1 MSKDQGS
8 TFRLV
13 SSQPDLIQ
21 NNPLIYSV
29 YIYGFTDFLAIRYKC
44 HELRC
49 LRQREGE
56 IERKRKR
63 RGVWIFAYFVYPS
76 IYCPRLRRRKLLMRL
91 FSPNKANLWSA
102 LEGTNLRDHTTSTED
117 KLTKSYKVLVLNP
130 DFFFNIQDFKIVGI
144 YLSIRT

>member
-1 MSKDQGS
+1 M
-8 TFRLV
+8 R
-13 SSQPDLIQ
+13 
-21 NNPLIYSV
+21 IYMGNG
-29 YIYGFTDFLAIRYKC
+29 YTDFLAIRYKC

-91 FSPNKANLWSA
+91 FSPNKANLWLA

-117 KLTKSYKVLVLNP
+117 KLTKMSYKVLVLNP